1 MPTFPIPVDLTVAE
15 NNNPVNVTVSEGSV
29 AVNLG
34 VETPIV
40 TSTIPDY
47 EGEYVFTPTQ
57 ETQTVGTNGMRLLD
71 NITINPIPSNYGLIG
86 WNGSILTV
94 S

>member
-34 VETPIV
+34 VETTIV

-47 EGEYVFTPTQ
+47 DGEYVFTPTQ
-57 ETQTVGTNGMRLLD
+57 ETQTVYANGMRLLD
-71 NITINPIPSNYGLIG
+71 NITINPIPSNYGLIT
-86 WNGSILTV
+86 WNGSTLTV